1 MTDKQPEALR
11 LADILESWKG
21 AVSNE
26 AASMLRKLGR
36 VYAVAYEMVH
46 AKTHEHSRDAYAEM
60 IDLIKG
66 KQSD

>member
-1 MTDKQPEALR
+1 MVRHIEKMALYLDDNAR
-11 LADILESWKG
+11 SPQD
-21 AVSNE
+21 NE